1 MIGMQKLQ
9 SLVAFLSEDPLILSL
24 YLNVDTTKR
33 TKEEYRLVLRSLLKQ
48 VNGDVS
54 NDDITAVERFFDFEY
69 DGLARS
75 VVIFTCRQ
83 QELWEAF
90 PLSVPVEDRAV
101 AARRPFVTPLQDI
114 LDEYARYAV
123 IYVDREGA
131 RLFLFHLGQLQEA
144 DGTLGDELKRH
155 KQGGWAAQRLQRRVD
170 GVATQNL
177 KDAAEAARR
186 FCEENRCRRIILAGT
201 DDNLSAFRGM
211 LPRTMSD
218 LVVGQ
223 IALDMTADEAE
234 IRDKTMKII
243 RDQIQ
248 SEESALVEQLITAA
262 AKSGAGVLGLDDTLA
277 ALQEDRVHTFVV
289 SEGYEALGFRCT
301 NCGYLGAQETDSC
314 PYCNSEVQSHEHV
327 IDAAIRTAI
336 EKGVAVKS
344 VAGNEQLDEAG
355 KVGAVLRY

>member
-1 MIGMQKLQ
+1 MISMQKLQ

-24 YLNVDTTKR
+24 YLNVDTTQR
-33 TKEEYRLVLRSLLKQ
+33 TKEEYRLTLRGLLKQ

-54 NDDITAVERFFDFEY
+54 SDDIAAVERFFDFEY
-69 DGLARS
+69 DGLARGI
-75 VVIFTCRQ
+75 VIFACRHQ
-83 QELWEAF
+83 SLWEIF

-114 LDEYARYAV
+114 LDEYARYGV
-123 IYVDREGA
+123 ICVDREGA

-155 KQGGWAAQRLQRRVD
+155 KQGGWAAQRLQRRAD

-177 KDAAEAARR
+177 KDAADAARR

-201 DDNLSAFRGM
+201 DDNLSAFRGL
-211 LPRTMSD
+211 LPRPMLD
-218 LVVGQ
+218 IVVGEM
-223 IALDMTADEAE
+223 ALDMTADEAE
-234 IRDKTMKII
+234 VRDKTMRII

-248 SEESALVEQLITAA
+248 AEESALVERLITAA
-262 AKSGAGVLGLDDTLA
+262 AKAGAGVIGLEDTLT

-289 SEGYEALGFRCT
+289 SEGYEAHGFRCT
-301 NCGYLGAQETDSC
+301 NCGYLGAQETEAC
-314 PYCNSEVQSHEHV
+314 PYCNSEIRPHEHV

-344 VAGNEQLDEAG
+344 VAHNEQLDKAG
-355 KVGAVLRY
+355 KVGAILRY